1 MYPVAV
7 SSILLL
13 ASIPALFLLCLH
25 FSVAPDGEEE
35 EEAPHTRNKSSYT
48 YLHTTVYSGCNSEI
62 GGRGE
67 RRRGEKTNISIWCCT
82 QLSWWREKDAIYPRI
97 HFVVFHFGFIP
108 SLEFEGYLNQ
118 PASGR
123 RKPKPS
129 YNLSARSC
137 HLTTA
142 VFSLYTTDKHF
153 CLFFS
158 FFFASFLPSKRISK
172 LPLLISFRLVFP
184 PFVQCFLPTC

>member
-1 MYPVAV
+1 MGRRKKKLRIHAINLV
-7 SSILLL
+7 IL
-13 ASIPALFLLCLH
+13 
-25 FSVAPDGEEE
+25 
-35 EEAPHTRNKSSYT
+35 TYT
-48 YLHTTVYSGCNSEI
+48 QQCSGCNSEI

-67 RRRGEKTNISIWCCT
+67 RRGEKKKTNIFYLGCT
-82 QLSWWREKDAIYPRI
+82 QLSWWREKDAIYPRTLCRFPFRVYSI
-97 HFVVFHFGFIP
+97 SRVRG
-108 SLEFEGYLNQ
+108 LFEPTSQ
-118 PASGR
+118 WQKKKER
-123 RKPKPS
+123 EKPKPS

-153 CLFFS
+153 

-184 PFVQCFLPTC
+184 PVVQCFLTYVLMALKVI